1 MVHINCSG
9 GVTEPTRIRSSLH
22 GVCRGAEGSR
32 KYKSRV
38 HSIFP
43 DVVNMTKFY
52 HDSQP
57 EARLK
62 STRADER
69 DEDGLSLICELKDT
83 YEDYRNL
90 INKSKS
96 TRTSDAGKKWLD
108 IISTRLK
115 WLAEDEVA
123 IMEKIKDCEREKGPL
138 L

>member
-1 MVHINCSG
+1 
-9 GVTEPTRIRSSLH
+9 
-22 GVCRGAEGSR
+22 
-32 KYKSRV
+32 
-38 HSIFP
+38 
-43 DVVNMTKFY
+43 MTKLY

-62 STRADER
+62 STRADEH
-69 DEDGLSLICELKDT
+69 DEDGLSLISKLKDT
-83 YEDYRNL
+83 YEDYKNL

-115 WLAEDEVA
+115 WLSEDEVA
-123 IMEKIKDCEREKGPL
+123 IMEKIRDCEHEKGPL

>member
-1 MVHINCSG
+1 
-9 GVTEPTRIRSSLH
+9 
-22 GVCRGAEGSR
+22 
-32 KYKSRV
+32 
-38 HSIFP
+38 
-43 DVVNMTKFY
+43 MTKLY

-69 DEDGLSLICELKDT
+69 DEDGLSLISKLKDT
-83 YEDYRNL
+83 YEDYKNL

-115 WLAEDEVA
+115 WLSEDEVA
-123 IMEKIKDCEREKGPL
+123 IMEKIRDCEHEKGPL